1 MKKRMSNINLF
12 LLFIA
17 ILVLT
22 ACSTQADNT
31 TAERLANGEKLKV
44 VATTTIVGD
53 VVSQVGDDRID
64 LQVLLPVGVDPHGF
78 NPTPQDISKVA
89 DADLV
94 FANGAGLEEFL
105 DNLIESAGAK
115 DKVIHVSDG
124 IDFLV
129 FEGQEQEHDH
139 TGIDPHTWT
148 DPNNVMVWVNNIEH
162 ELSINDPEN
171 ADVYR
176 ANAKT
181 YKAEL
186 QALDVWIHDQL
197 ARIPAE
203 NRKLVTDHALF
214 GYFVEEYGLI
224 QVGALIAGYSTLAE
238 PTAKELAGIEDAIQD
253 LNVKAIF
260 VGNTVNPV
268 LAERVTEDT
277 GTALIYVYTGSL
289 SESGDEAGTY
299 IEYMRY
305 NTSAFVDALAP

>member
-53 VVSQVGDDRID
+53 VVSKVGDDRID

-105 DNLIESAGAK
+105 DNLVESAGAK

-124 IDFLV
+124 LDFLV
-129 FEGQEQEHDH
+129 YEGQEQEHDH
-139 TGIDPHTWT
+139 KIG
-148 DPNNVMVWVNNIEH
+148 
-162 ELSINDPEN
+162 
-171 ADVYR
+171 R
-176 ANAKT
+176 AH
-181 YKAEL
+181 
-186 QALDVWIHDQL
+186 V
-197 ARIPAE
+197 
-203 NRKLVTDHALF
+203 
-214 GYFVEEYGLI
+214 
-224 QVGALIAGYSTLAE
+224 
-238 PTAKELAGIEDAIQD
+238 
-253 LNVKAIF
+253 
-260 VGNTVNPV
+260 
-268 LAERVTEDT
+268 
-277 GTALIYVYTGSL
+277 
-289 SESGDEAGTY
+289 
-299 IEYMRY
+299 
-305 NTSAFVDALAP
+305 

>member
-53 VVSQVGDDRID
+53 VVSQVGNDRID

-78 NPTPQDISKVA
+78 NPTPQDISKIA

-139 TGIDPHTWT
+139 IGIEPHTWT

-171 ADVYR
+171 ANVYR
-176 ANAKT
+176 ANAVS
-181 YKAEL
+181 YIAEL
-186 QALDVWIHDQL
+186 KALDVWIRDQL

-214 GYFVEEYGLI
+214 GYFVEEYGLT

-238 PTAKELAGIEDAIQD
+238 PTAKELAGIEDAIQNLD
-253 LNVKAIF
+253 VKAIF

-268 LAERVTEDT
+268 LAERVTDDT